1 MFPSSVTIWSMLF
14 SPCVRRA
21 YPNTLHAHT
30 LQRDAHWSRVV
41 RDALMSFTVSDLL
54 SDSHIPSL
62 HHCSI
67 VIPLCEGR
75 SIRSC
80 VTELLSDI
88 RAVQMDDPTTS
99 PWPPDKK
106 PSLFVQPSPLLLLFL
121 SYPSLKAQLQLF
133 VTSLK
138 KKVFPRIPCRAIS
151 YSLFRAFPKEQEAL
165 WCRHISSVPLLCR
178 FSLFLDNRF
187 LPKALR
193 LVESWSHVP
202 AVCLS
207 VCVCERERQRQM
219 WNIAAVNYCCHENV
233 NFFTFL
239 LELSCFRAH
248 YESMVV
254 CTYTAETCRIT
265 HTQSVSFHGS
275 CPRTWVITEL
285 YDRAQDSLSSSQL
298 IFPINICLCTEEQAA
313 VQLMIRITAACCPTI
328 PTACWEPNSLRG
340 LRSVTHILPHSVLP
354 IPTCISYRH
363 SIGVTLSS
371 NDRCLTPPFFSSVS
385 LLSHSWIPSSS
396 NLFFLPCTILHPL
409 GYPLLRYIHTDA
421 YLPTS
426 LSPII
431 QRRGVERCLIYN
443 QGGNAPS
450 SSPPPLPSQCE
461 H

>member
-1 MFPSSVTIWSMLF
+1 
-14 SPCVRRA
+14 
-21 YPNTLHAHT
+21 
-30 LQRDAHWSRVV
+30 
-41 RDALMSFTVSDLL
+41 MS
-54 SDSHIPSL
+54 
-62 HHCSI
+62 
-67 VIPLCEGR
+67 
-75 SIRSC
+75 
-80 VTELLSDI
+80 
-88 RAVQMDDPTTS
+88 
-99 PWPPDKK
+99 
-106 PSLFVQPSPLLLLFL
+106 
-121 SYPSLKAQLQLF
+121 
-133 VTSLK
+133 
-138 KKVFPRIPCRAIS
+138 
-151 YSLFRAFPKEQEAL
+151 
-165 WCRHISSVPLLCR
+165 LLC
-178 FSLFLDNRF
+178 
-187 LPKALR
+187 
-193 LVESWSHVP
+193 
-202 AVCLS
+202 VCLCA
-207 VCVCERERQRQM
+207 CVWERQRQM

-254 CTYTAETCRIT
+254 CTYTTETCRIT

-275 CPRTWVITEL
+275 CPRAWVITEL

-396 NLFFLPCTILHPL
+396 NLFFLFFLPCTILHPL
-409 GYPLLRYIHTDA
+409 GYPVLRYIHTDA

-450 SSPPPLPSQCE
+450 SSPPPLLSRCE

>member
-14 SPCVRRA
+14 TPCVRRA

-41 RDALMSFTVSDLL
+41 RDALMSFTISDSL

-207 VCVCERERQRQM
+207 VCVCVRETETNVKHCCCKLSLSWKCEFFHFPAWVIMFPGPLWEHGGLHVHHWDVPYHTHPKCKFSWQLSKSMSDNRTIWQSAGLFEL
-219 WNIAAVNYCCHENV
+219 IAAY
-233 NFFTFL
+233 
-239 LELSCFRAH
+239 LS
-248 YESMVV
+248 
-254 CTYTAETCRIT
+254 
-265 HTQSVSFHGS
+265 
-275 CPRTWVITEL
+275 
-285 YDRAQDSLSSSQL
+285 
-298 IFPINICLCTEEQAA
+298 N
-313 VQLMIRITAACCPTI
+313 
-328 PTACWEPNSLRG
+328 
-340 LRSVTHILPHSVLP
+340 
-354 IPTCISYRH
+354 
-363 SIGVTLSS
+363 
-371 NDRCLTPPFFSSVS
+371 
-385 LLSHSWIPSSS
+385 
-396 NLFFLPCTILHPL
+396 
-409 GYPLLRYIHTDA
+409 
-421 YLPTS
+421 
-426 LSPII
+426 
-431 QRRGVERCLIYN
+431 
-443 QGGNAPS
+443 
-450 SSPPPLPSQCE
+450 
-461 H
+461 